1 MVGAS
6 AEIWAEGTAAGVT
19 ITAMAATMMATEA
32 GMVVE
37 VMAVTEMEEVMA
49 VVVEVAT
56 MILMEEVEEEDRS
69 VTTMIRT
76 AVVQCVAPVV
86 DKDRLLTLPTEKVA
100 VGDTEVEDMVV
111 MVDTAEVAVGDT
123 AGAVV
128 AVGGSRVFSSRLV
141 SSDRVSPRPLPSLAL
156 VCPPHSTVCPH
167 CLSLFTVIVRI

>member
-1 MVGAS
+1 MAGVEEDHGVVGAS
-6 AEIWAEGTAAGVT
+6 TEVWVEGTAAGAT

-37 VMAVTEMEEVMA
+37 VMAVTEMEEVTA
-49 VVVEVAT
+49 AVVEVAT

-76 AVVQCVAPVV
+76 AVVQCVATVV

-100 VGDTEVEDMVV
+100 VGDTEGEDMVV
-111 MVDTAEVAVGDT
+111 MVDTAEVEVDT

-128 AVGGSRVFSSRLV
+128 AVGGSRVYHPYLC
-141 SSDRVSPRPLPSLAL
+141 RPF
-156 VCPPHSTVCPH
+156 V
-167 CLSLFTVIVRI
+167 